1 MTLWQGR
8 SERSKTG
15 RKIREARGRRKF
27 EIGRETLLTT
37 IGPIRTKKIRTRG
50 GHQKTILLS
59 TNIAN
64 VLDPK
69 TGKTTKAEI
78 KTVLENKANPHYV
91 RRNIITKGAII
102 ETTAGKAKV
111 TSRPGQEGVVNAV
124 LIE

>member
-27 EIGRETLLTT
+27 EIGREALLTT

-64 VLDPK
+64 VLDSK

>member
-102 ETTAGKAKV
+102 ETTAGKAEV

>member
-27 EIGRETLLTT
+27 EIGREALLTT
-37 IGPIRTKKIRTRG
+37 IGPIRTKKIRTTG

-69 TGKTTKAEI
+69 AGKTTKAEI

-102 ETTAGKAKV
+102 ETTAGKA
-111 TSRPGQEGVVNAV
+111 
-124 LIE
+124 

>member
-27 EIGRETLLTT
+27 EIGREALLTT

>member
-27 EIGRETLLTT
+27 ERGRETLLTT